1 MPTRDHCS
9 RLCDEIVGQLKR
21 LAERGGDE
29 TLTVASVGV
38 VGLEVVLLV
47 RSQVEDLPSDPELLV
62 DLLLRET
69 EVRDIEEA
77 DLMNR
82 TLELLGEGFLASG
95 LVEGREV
102 EVDEFSPREFLL
114 GLGELRVA
122 TERAR

>member
-1 MPTRDHCS
+1 M
-9 RLCDEIVGQLKR
+9 VG
-21 LAERGGDE
+21 
-29 TLTVASVGV
+29 GV
-38 VGLEVVLLV
+38 LSLLLV
-47 RSQVEDLPSDPELLV
+47 RKVEDLSTDPELLV